1 MVLERP
7 GPALPFRRPAA
18 LQDDPQQ
25 DRLWERTDM
34 RLLIVE
40 DDAALARGMLKVFRS
55 DGLAVDHVS
64 CGQDALEVVKLEPY
78 SAMILDLGL
87 PDIDGLTVLK
97 RIRQAHVN
105 VPVLILTARDGTM
118 DRVTGLDQGADDYLS
133 KPFAVEELEARVR
146 ALIRRGQGNP
156 DPVVRLG
163 TLTLDRATG
172 AAYIGGVLLE
182 LTRRE
187 RAVLET
193 LAVRVGSV
201 VPKARLAADVF
212 GYDDAVAPNALEV
225 YVARLRRKLE
235 NSGIE
240 ILTVRGLGYLLRL
253 A

>member
-1 MVLERP
+1 
-7 GPALPFRRPAA
+7 
-18 LQDDPQQ
+18 
-25 DRLWERTDM
+25 M

-40 DDAALARGMLKVFRS
+40 DDAALARGMLKVFRN

-64 CGQDALEVVKLEPY
+64 CGQDALDVVRMEPY
-78 SAMILDLGL
+78 SAVILDLGL
-87 PDIDGLTVLK
+87 PDMDGLSVLK
-97 RIRQAHVN
+97 HIRQAHLN

-118 DRVTGLDQGADDYLS
+118 DRVTGLDHGADDYLS

-156 DPVVRLG
+156 DPVVTLG
-163 TLTLDRATG
+163 SLKLDRSTG
-172 AAYIGGVLLE
+172 ASYVGGELLE

-187 RAVLET
+187 RSVLET
-193 LAVRVGSV
+193 LAVRVGNV
-201 VPKARLAADVF
+201 VPKSRLAADVF

-235 NSGIE
+235 HSGIE